1 MGDNISSAAQLNCA
15 TSSSDVS
22 VIASCETD
30 GSAFNQMKR
39 NLLMTSELRYFI
51 DMVYLHASSSNLFP
65 PYIEKEEFKICIE
78 NIRKVDWDLVDP
90 NGILEYVAVRD
101 AYVCA
106 LIVYGFIKELAVKG
120 DSSAASSYGVLSLLM
135 PFKI

>member
-1 MGDNISSAAQLNCA
+1 MSDNISSTTQLSCIASNI
-15 TSSSDVS
+15 DVS
-22 VIASCETD
+22 SISLSGTD
-30 GSAFNQMKR
+30 DSVLNAMKR

-51 DMVYLHASSSNLFP
+51 DMVFLQASSNCLFP
-65 PYIEKEEFKICIE
+65 PYVEKEEFKIQIE
-78 NIRKVDWDLVDP
+78 NIRRVNWDLVDS

-106 LIVYGFIKELAVKG
+106 LIVYGFIKELAVRG
-120 DSSAASSYGVLSLLM
+120 DPSAAASYGVLSILM